1 MFRFRI
7 GSIPVDV
14 HFSHLAIS
22 GLIAWSMI
30 DGFRPEGWP
39 GPVLDNPAHPDLK
52 LVYALCIGL
61 WMSIVSV
68 SILVHEMGHAV
79 VSRVF
84 GYRPTIHLVGLG
96 GLTNP
101 NANETIPWHRDVLLT
116 LAGPLSGLTLGL
128 LAGAIGLGLQ
138 TAGVAAGPV
147 TYTLFGLF
155 AANLVWAVLNLLPV
169 TSLDGGRISSAL
181 LTRIFG
187 RRGFL
192 FAQLISVGLGALVIA
207 LAWQNLLLVLIIGMN
222 VVRAMA
228 YISAYFKGQMPP
240 AGPTHPFEVAFL
252 HAEGKYKE
260 GKLEE
265 AGALLEAVGEHDL
278 QPHLRARVHDL
289 SGWVQVKLGE
299 GRKALDHFAQVQG
312 LTVAPQAL
320 AAAFSLIGDETRA
333 LPFWEQAAKASGDP
347 TLLHEWAGALIRNG
361 QVDKT
366 RSIPGVKLALGH
378 AAAARTWFVRKDFL
392 HAAEA
397 NEASFGVEPNPER
410 AYDAAC
416 GYALAGRADDALR
429 MLELAGKTGEVRAD
443 KAQWDPELVSLR
455 TDPRFTTLLE
465 RLRQAARAR
474 S

>member
-1 MFRFRI
+1 MFRFRL
-7 GSIPVDV
+7 GNIPIDV

-22 GLIAWSMI
+22 ALIAWSMVE
-30 DGFRPEGWP
+30 GFRPEGWP
-39 GPVLDNPAHPDLK
+39 GDAVDKDKVL
-52 LVYALCIGL
+52 YGLCMGL

-68 SILVHEMGHAV
+68 SILVHELGHAV

-84 GYRPTIHLVGLG
+84 GYQPTIHLVGLG

-128 LAGAIGLGLQ
+128 LAGAVGLGLKKS
-138 TAGVAAGPV
+138 GVAPGPV
-147 TYTLFGLF
+147 TYVLFGLF

-169 TSLDGGRISSAL
+169 TSLDGGRISSAV

-192 FAQLISVGLGALVIA
+192 FAQLLSVTLGLLVIA
-207 LAWQNLLLVLIIGMN
+207 LAWKEMTLLALILGMN

-228 YISAYFKGQMPP
+228 YISAYFKGELPP
-240 AGPTHPFEVAFL
+240 AGPTHPFELAFA

-265 AGALLEAVGEHDL
+265 AGTLLKAVAEHDL
-278 QPHLRARVHDL
+278 QPQLRARVHDL
-289 SGWVQVKLGE
+289 SGWVEVKLGE
-299 GRKALDHFAQVQG
+299 GRKALDHFSQVQG

-333 LPFWEQAAKASGDP
+333 LPLWEVAAKTTRDP
-347 TLLHEWAGALIRNG
+347 TLLHEWAGSLIRDG
-361 QVDKT
+361 QVD
-366 RSIPGVKLALGH
+366 RARAVPGVKPALAF

-397 NEASFGVEPNPER
+397 NEASFKEESNPER

-416 GYALAGRADDALR
+416 GYALEGRADDALR
-429 MLELAGKTGEVRAD
+429 MLEAAGKTGEVRAD
-443 KAQWDPELVSLR
+443 KAEWDPELVSLR
-455 TDPRFTTLLE
+455 TDPRFGAWLQQ
-465 RLRQAARAR
+465 LRIANRAR
-474 S
+474 

>member
-1 MFRFRI
+1 MFRFKI

-14 HFSHLAIS
+14 HFSHLVIS
-22 GLIAWSMI
+22 GLIAWSSVE
-30 DGFRPEGWP
+30 GFPNQGWP
-39 GPVLDNPAHPDLK
+39 GPSVANPTTTDAKVL
-52 LVYALCIGL
+52 YAVCIGL

-79 VSRVF
+79 VSKVF
-84 GYRPTIHLVGLG
+84 GYKPTIHLVGLG

-128 LAGAIGLGLQ
+128 MSGALMLGLKA
-138 TAGVAAGPV
+138 AGVAPGPV
-147 TYTLFGLF
+147 TYALFGLF
-155 AANLVWAVLNLLPV
+155 VANLVWAVLNLLPV

-181 LTRIFG
+181 LTRAFG
-187 RRGFL
+187 RRGYF
-192 FAQLISVGLGALVIA
+192 FAQLISIGLGMAVIVIFWKEFLLALIF
-207 LAWQNLLLVLIIGMN
+207 GMN

-228 YISAYFKGQMPP
+228 NVSGYFKGELPP
-240 AGPTHPFEVAFL
+240 TGPTHPYEIAFV

-265 AGALLEAVGEHDL
+265 AADLLKAVAEQEL
-278 QPHLRARVHDL
+278 QPALRARVHDL

-333 LPFWEQAAKASGDP
+333 LPFWEEAAKATKDP
-347 TLLHEWAGALIRNG
+347 TLLYEWAGALIRNG
-361 QVDKT
+361 QADKA
-366 RSIPGVKLALGH
+366 RGISGVKMPLAY
-378 AAAARTWFVRKDFL
+378 AAAARTSFVRKDFL
-392 HAAEA
+392 QAAEA
-397 NEASFGVEPNPER
+397 NEASFKEEPNPER

-416 GYALAGRADDALR
+416 GYALAGRTDDALR

-443 KAQWDPELVSLR
+443 KAEWDPELVSLR
-455 TDPRFTTLLE
+455 SDPRFAVLLNQ
-465 RLRQAARAR
+465 LRAAARAR

>member
-14 HFSHLAIS
+14 HISHLAIS
-22 GLIAWSMI
+22 GLIAWSTVE
-30 DGFRPEGWP
+30 GFRPTGWP
-39 GPVLDNPAHPDLK
+39 GPVLDQRTHPDWTLI
-52 LVYALCIGL
+52 YGLCIGL

-128 LAGAIGLGLQ
+128 VAGAIGLGLQ
-138 TAGVAAGPV
+138 RAGVAPGPV
-147 TYTLFGLF
+147 TYALFGLF

-169 TSLDGGRISSAL
+169 SSLDGGRISSAL
-181 LTRIFG
+181 LIRLFG

-192 FAQLISVGLGALVIA
+192 FAQLISVALGVLVIA
-207 LAWQNLLLVLIIGMN
+207 LAWENVLLALIFGMN

-228 YISAYFKGQMPP
+228 HISAYFKGELPP
-240 AGPTHPFEVAFL
+240 AGPTHPYEIAFL
-252 HAEGKYKE
+252 HAEGTYKA

-265 AGALLEAVGEHDL
+265 AGALLKALGDQEL
-278 QPHLRARVHDL
+278 QPPLRARVHDL
-289 SGWVQVKLGE
+289 AGWVEVKQGE

-333 LPFWEQAAKASGDP
+333 LPYWEQAARASKDP
-347 TLLHEWAGALIRNG
+347 TLLHEWAGCLIRDG
-361 QVDKT
+361 QVDKA
-366 RSIPGVKLALGH
+366 RAIDGVKPALGH
-378 AAAARTWFVRKDFL
+378 AAAARTWFVRKHFL
-392 HAAEA
+392 PAAEA
-397 NEASFGVEPNPER
+397 MEASYREEPTFES
-410 AYDAAC
+410 AYDSAC

-429 MLELAGKTGEVRAD
+429 MLELAGQTGELRAD
-443 KAQWDPELVSLR
+443 KAQWDPELVALQA
-455 TDPRFTTLLE
+455 DPRFAALLE
-465 RLRQAARAR
+465 RLRQAHRTRA
-474 S
+474 